1 MTPDAPSAPCT
12 LHAQRA
18 CLARGP
24 EARRAALYTRAQP
37 GRDLPA
43 SHPQRPRHAPSSWRV
58 GRTFVLAGVVF
69 AVALAGCGVPRDE
82 VRHVVGGAG
91 GVARAVTSFSRQ
103 LVRSWCPQALTDGGR
118 ELSQAQA
125 RGCLARAWQ
134 DWLRELRRSGYD
146 PVRVA
151 DGR

>member
-12 LHAQRA
+12 LHAQCA

-24 EARRAALYTRAQP
+24 ETRRAALYTRAEP

-43 SHPQRPRHAPSSWRV
+43 SRRQPPRHAPSSWRLR
-58 GRTFVLAGVVF
+58 RTFVLAGVVF
-69 AVALAGCGVPRDE
+69 ALAGCGVPRDE

-91 GVARAVTSFSRQ
+91 GVARAVTSVSHQ

-146 PVRVA
+146 PLQVA
-151 DGR
+151 NGR